1 MRRACSYRAF
11 DRCPPSTLH
20 PLKKIRLKPL
30 NHLRKL
36 CVEAEPR
43 PRVNFFWFTI
53 EENISPEEASL
64 LLDKPIWFVPADTE
78 DRVLL

>member
-1 MRRACSYRAF
+1 VYKSGEG
-11 DRCPPSTLH
+11 
-20 PLKKIRLKPL
+20 
-30 NHLRKL
+30 KL

-78 DRVLL
+78 DRTLL